1 MKNYREISPEELSCS
16 PIKLIGKDWLLITA
30 PDATKACGANAMT
43 ASWGGL
49 GVLWSLP
56 VATIYVRPQRYTYSL
71 VEAADEISLCFPSE
85 KYRKAMGLCGTKS
98 GRDLDKITEAGLCVD
113 KVDGVPVI
121 DDSEIILVCK
131 KLYDDDIKKENF
143 VDEHP
148 LSHYEKNDF
157 HRFYVLEIKKVLVKE

>member
-16 PIKLIGKDWLLITA
+16 PIKLIGKDWLLITVKDEA
-30 PDATKACGANAMT
+30 KSCGANAMT

-71 VEAADEISLCFPSE
+71 IENENEVSLCFPPE

-98 GRDLDKITEAGLCVD
+98 GRDLDKITEAGLD
-113 KVDGVPVI
+113 IATVDGVPVI
-121 DDSEIILVCK
+121 DDSDLILICK
-131 KLYDDDIKKENF
+131 KLYADDLKKDHF
-143 VDEHP
+143 IDEHP

-157 HRFYVLEIKKVLVKE
+157 HRFYVLEIKKVLVKV

>member
-1 MKNYREISPEELSCS
+1 MNGFREISPYETENAL
-16 PIKLIGKDWLLITA
+16 KLIGKDWMLITA
-30 PDATKACGANAMT
+30 RDGEKVNAMT

-71 VEAADEISLCFPSE
+71 IEQEDEISLCFPSE

-98 GRDLDKITEAGLCVD
+98 GRDLDKIAEAGLEVAT
-113 KVDGVPVI
+113 VDGIPII
-121 DDSEIILVCK
+121 DDSEIILICK
-131 KLYDDDIKKENF
+131 KLYTDDIKKENF

>member
-16 PIKLIGKDWLLITA
+16 PIKLIGKDWLLITVKDEA
-30 PDATKACGANAMT
+30 KSCGANAMT

-71 VEAADEISLCFPSE
+71 IENENEVSLCFPPE

-98 GRDLDKITEAGLCVD
+98 GRDLDKITEAGLEVAT
-113 KVDGVPVI
+113 VDGVPVI
-121 DDSEIILVCK
+121 ADSEIILVCK
-131 KLYDDDIKKENF
+131 KLYADDIKKENF
-143 VDEHP
+143 VEEHP

-157 HRFYVLEIKKVLVKE
+157 HRFYVLEIKKVLVKN

>member
-1 MKNYREISPEELSCS
+1 M
-16 PIKLIGKDWLLITA
+16 
-30 PDATKACGANAMT
+30 
-43 ASWGGL
+43 
-49 GVLWSLP
+49 
-56 VATIYVRPQRYTYSL
+56 ATIYVRPQRYTYSL
-71 VEAADEISLCFPSE
+71 IEKADDISLCFPSE
-85 KYRKAMGLCGTKS
+85 KYRKAMGVCGTKS

-121 DDSEIILVCK
+121 ADSEIILVCK
-131 KLYDDDIKKENF
+131 KLYADDIKKENF